1 MGEVRGHGRRTLAYA
16 AVLSM
21 AGCGLPS
28 GVCAGEDPT
37 TVEYRRSLFGR
48 FEAVA
53 FVCAGAV
60 ADTFGNLFSRTL
72 LRAGGGGLR
81 YLAVPAG
88 GVNISIDYVWGK
100 SGSGGL
106 YGYIGDVLRHPEP
119 MGPKSNTA
127 VPSRALAWRA
137 TGAMGPVR
145 MFLAGRGRMLRR
157 ELRF

>member
-1 MGEVRGHGRRTLAYA
+1 
-16 AVLSM
+16 M

-48 FEAVA
+48 FGAVA
-53 FVCAGAV
+53 FVGARSV
-60 ADTFGNLFSRTL
+60 ADTFGNLFSSTL
-72 LRAGGGGLR
+72 LPAGGVGLR
-81 YLAVPAG
+81 YLAVPAS

>member
-1 MGEVRGHGRRTLAYA
+1 MGEVRGHGPRTLAYA

-48 FEAVA
+48 FGAVA
-53 FVCAGAV
+53 FVGAGAV

-72 LRAGGGGLR
+72 RPAGGVGLR
-81 YLAVPAG
+81 YLALRAS
-88 GVNISIDYVWGK
+88 GVNISIDYAWGK

-145 MFLAGRGRMLRR
+145 MFLAGRSRMLRR